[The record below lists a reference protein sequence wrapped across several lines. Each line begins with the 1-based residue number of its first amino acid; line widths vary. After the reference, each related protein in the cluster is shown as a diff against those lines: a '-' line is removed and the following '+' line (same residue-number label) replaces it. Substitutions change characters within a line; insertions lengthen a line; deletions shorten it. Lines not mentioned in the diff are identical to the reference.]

1 MDRDQYFNEK
11 FILKKIILFTYSFNQ
26 YFLIFIQILFLMIFS
41 MISIGV
47 LYYFKNF
54 KSKFTSNFSLKKEL
68 KKILNHQQSLI
79 LFKRFLISEMKYQYI
94 GLYLKIQIYKNQIFN
109 KELSSPRGIIS
120 NENNQQ
126 IEESILN
133 QKTDNIEKINEIDIV
148 NDILKDIKTSIFSN
162 ILQIGDELYLNIK
175 SKFEKR
181 ILEIDLFDK
190 IELLMEQNLIE
201 SVAQFML
208 TVEYSLIKE
217 TN

>member
-1 MDRDQYFNEK
+1 
-11 FILKKIILFTYSFNQ
+11 
-26 YFLIFIQILFLMIFS
+26 

-47 LYYFKNF
+47 LYYFKNI
-54 KSKFTSNFSLKKEL
+54 KSKFTSNYSLKKEL
-68 KKILNHQQSLI
+68 KKILNHQQSLV

-190 IELLMEQNLIE
+190 IELLMEQKLIE